1 MSERLAESFESHRP
15 RLRAVAYRMLGSL
28 DEADD
33 ALQDAWLRLSRME
46 VAAIENLGG
55 WLTTVVARIC
65 LNMLESRKAR
75 REESLELHLPDPIVY
90 FADAVDAE
98 QEVLVGEAV
107 GLALL
112 VVLDRLTPAER
123 IAFVLHDLFSMPF
136 DEVASVVGRTPSAAR
151 QLASRA
157 RRKVR
162 EGSTRPAVDLASQR
176 EVVDAF
182 LTAAR
187 NGDLESLLALLDP
200 DVVVR
205 TDRGAVASSAPA
217 VVRGAR
223 SVAEGAVFAARL
235 VQGARSAL
243 VNGVAGVVSWG
254 PDGVPFSVMAFSL
267 RQGRIV
273 TIDVIADPE
282 RLRRLGL
289 HLRDQERESRTGR
302 TSTNP

>member
-1 MSERLAESFESHRP
+1 TFSAITLRSRSPSETGIPSARQNRPLIHPPWPPNHCPSLPTSSAVHNLDSRTVSERLAETFESHRP
-15 RLRAVAYRMLGSL
+15 RLRAVAYRRLGSL

-55 WLTTVVARIC
+55 WLTTVIARIC

-157 RRKVR
+157 
-162 EGSTRPAVDLASQR
+162 
-176 EVVDAF
+176 
-182 LTAAR
+182 
-187 NGDLESLLALLDP
+187 
-200 DVVVR
+200 
-205 TDRGAVASSAPA
+205 
-217 VVRGAR
+217 
-223 SVAEGAVFAARL
+223 
-235 VQGARSAL
+235 
-243 VNGVAGVVSWG
+243 
-254 PDGVPFSVMAFSL
+254 
-267 RQGRIV
+267 
-273 TIDVIADPE
+273 
-282 RLRRLGL
+282 
-289 HLRDQERESRTGR
+289 
-302 TSTNP
+302 